1 MDLCNFINMDNTQ
14 RFSNKVEDYVKYRP
28 HYPAA
33 IVTYLQERFGFTSG
47 TIADVGAGTGILTKL
62 FLDAGYTVYAVEP
75 NAPMLA
81 KATAL
86 LNNYP
91 GFTAVPGTAENTTLA
106 NNSVDAVMAGQ
117 AYHWFDAE
125 KSKAEFTGILKANG
139 LVMLVWNE
147 RRIES
152 AFEQEYE
159 VLINKYGKDYVEVK
173 HRNIETSDIAAFFA
187 PAPMELKEFSNQ
199 QVFDFE
205 GFKGRLLSSSYMPSQ
220 GDAVYDDMITAL
232 KELFD
237 KYQQAGAITITY
249 DTKVYAGRW

>member
-1 MDLCNFINMDNTQ
+1 MDNTQ

-33 IVTYLQERFGFTSG
+33 IVTYLQERFAFTSG
-47 TIADVGAGTGILTKL
+47 SIADVGAGTGILTKL

-75 NAPMLA
+75 NGPMLA

-91 GFTAVPGTAENTTLA
+91 GFTAVTGTAENTMLA
-106 NNSVDAVMAGQ
+106 NNSVDAIMAAQ
-117 AYHWFDAE
+117 AFHWFDAE
-125 KSKAEFTGILKANG
+125 KSKAEFTRIIKANG

-159 VLINKYGKDYVEVK
+159 VLINKYGKDYVQVK
-173 HRNIETSDIAAFFA
+173 HRNIGKSDLAAFFA
-187 PAPMELKEFSNQ
+187 PASMELKEFSNQ

-220 GDAVYDDMITAL
+220 GDPGYDDMITAL
-232 KELFD
+232 KALFD
-237 KYQQAGAITITY
+237 KYQQAGTITITY
-249 DTKVYAGRW
+249 DTNVYAGRW

>member
-1 MDLCNFINMDNTQ
+1 MDNTQ

-33 IVTYLQERFGFTSG
+33 IVPYLQERFGFTSG
-47 TIADVGAGTGILTKL
+47 AIADVGAGTGILTKL
-62 FLDAGYTVYAVEP
+62 FLNAGYTVYAVEP

-81 KATAL
+81 KATAW

-91 GFTAVPGTAENTTLA
+91 GFTAVPGSAENTPLA
-106 NNSVDAVMAGQ
+106 NNSVDAVMAAQ
-117 AYHWFDAE
+117 AFHWFNAE
-125 KSKAEFTGILKANG
+125 KSKAEFTRILKADG
-139 LVMLVWNE
+139 LVVLVWNE

-159 VLINKYGKDYVEVK
+159 VLINKYGKDYVQVK
-173 HRNIETSDIAAFFA
+173 HRNIKTSDLAAFFA

-205 GFKGRLLSSSYMPSQ
+205 GFRGRLLSSSYMPSP
-220 GDAVYDDMITAL
+220 GDPGFDEMITAL

-237 KYQQAGAITITY
+237 KYQQGGTITITY
-249 DTKVYAGRW
+249 DTNVYAGRW

>member
-1 MDLCNFINMDNTQ
+1 MDNTQ
-14 RFSNKVEDYVKYRP
+14 RFSNRVEDYVKYRP

-47 TIADVGAGTGILTKL
+47 AIADVGAGTGILTKL
-62 FLDAGYTVYAVEP
+62 FLDAGYTVCAVEP
-75 NAPMLA
+75 NGPMLT

-91 GFTAVPGTAENTTLA
+91 GFTAVAGTAENTTLA
-106 NNSVDAVMAGQ
+106 NNSVDAVMAAQ
-117 AYHWFDAE
+117 AFHWFDAE
-125 KSKAEFTGILKANG
+125 KSKAEFTRILKANG
-139 LVMLVWNE
+139 LVVLVWNE
-147 RRIES
+147 RRIAT

-159 VLINKYGKDYVEVK
+159 VLINRYGKDYMQVK
-173 HRNIETSDIAAFFA
+173 HRNIETSDLATFFA
-187 PAPMELKEFSNQ
+187 PAPMELKEFINQ

-220 GDAVYDDMITAL
+220 GEPGFDDMIAAL

-237 KYQQAGAITITY
+237 KYQQSGTITITY